1 MSNVADGAVW
11 TTFVDESPVVVD
23 EVDAEPVNA
32 GVTEEVAAFIG
43 LDAGNDEDVTGFPKF
58 TGVMG
63 LTLAFDGV
71 VADVA
76 AAGAV
81 DGTICTVFVAEPVV
95 DELEVASKALGV
107 VEASTAF
114 VEFDVGE
121 AGDVGEVTGLSE
133 LALDVATGTGSGRG
147 SRSVNS
153 VLGAMG
159 AW

>member
-1 MSNVADGAVW
+1 
-11 TTFVDESPVVVD
+11 VVVD
-23 EVDAEPVNA
+23 EVDTEPVNA

-43 LDAGNDEDVTGFPKF
+43 LDAVNDEDVTGFPKL

-71 VADVA
+71 VADV

-153 VLGAMG
+153 VLGAMA

>member
-1 MSNVADGAVW
+1 M
-11 TTFVDESPVVVD
+11 VVD

-71 VADVA
+71 VVDVEAAD
-76 AAGAV
+76 AV

-95 DELEVASKALGV
+95 VDELEVASKALGI
-107 VEASTAF
+107 VEVSTAF

-121 AGDVGEVTGLSE
+121 IGDVEEVTGISE
-133 LALDVATGTGSGRG
+133 LVVTSGFRLALDVATGTGSGRG